1 MSLSKRSL
9 ALGATALLGAG
20 IATGAGF
27 RLSKSWALFK
37 ASPKEVI
44 DEVWQ
49 VIDHDYVDGTFNGND
64 WRAVRTQY
72 LSRSYPSTKE
82 AYAAVREMLEKLGDP
97 YTRFM
102 DPEQFK
108 SMQIDTS
115 GELTGVG
122 ITIAQDEKTKEI
134 KVISP
139 IEGSP
144 AAKAGVL
151 AKDVLVS
158 VGGKATKGMD
168 INEVVS
174 LIRGPANTDV
184 SLTVLR
190 GSQTLVFN
198 LKRQLIELHAV
209 RHAYQPSASGGIGY
223 IRLTQFSSH
232 APDEMKAAIKDL
244 SKKNVAGYI
253 LDLRMNPGGLLYASA
268 DIARMWVNNA
278 PIVSTVD
285 RRGESERLTADRG
298 KLTDKPLVVLV
309 DGGSASASE
318 ILSGAL
324 QDDKRAVLVGT
335 KTFGKGLV
343 QSVHPLGDGSGMAV
357 TIAKYYTPSGRD
369 INKKGI
375 EPDYKLE
382 LTEAQMKAMATG
394 SNVGIPNDPQY
405 TKALSVLNQQ
415 IASGQ
420 KTLIKSENSLREK
433 AAVKN

>member
-20 IATGAGF
+20 VVTGVGF
-27 RLSKSWALFK
+27 RFSKSWALLRP
-37 ASPKEVI
+37 SPKEVI

-64 WRAVRTQY
+64 WRAIRTQY
-72 LSRSYPSTKE
+72 LKRSYPSSKE
-82 AYAAVREMLEKLGDP
+82 AYAAIREMLEKLGDP

-122 ITIAQDEKTKEI
+122 IQIAQDEKTKEI
-134 KVISP
+134 RVISP

-144 AAKAGVL
+144 AAKAGLL
-151 AKDVLVS
+151 AKDVLLK
-158 VGGKATKGMD
+158 VGEKSTKGMD

-174 LIRGPANTDV
+174 LIRGPVNTTV
-184 SLTVLR
+184 SLTIMRDQKPLA
-190 GSQTLVFN
+190 FN
-198 LKRQLIELHAV
+198 LKRELIELRAV
-209 RHAYQPSASGGIGY
+209 RHAFKPSTTGGIGY
-223 IRLTQFSSH
+223 IRLSQFSSH
-232 APDEMKAAIKDL
+232 APQEMKTAIKDL
-244 SKKNVAGYI
+244 AKKNVSGYV

-268 DIARMWVNNA
+268 DIARMWIDNA

-285 RRGESERLTADRG
+285 RRGESERITASSG
-298 KLTDKPLVVLV
+298 SLTDKPLVVLV

-324 QDDKRAVLVGT
+324 QDDKRAVLIGT

-375 EPDYKLE
+375 EPDYKIE
-382 LTEAQMKAMATG
+382 LTEEQMKAMAGNAT
-394 SNVGIPNDPQY
+394 GIPNDPQFL
-405 TKALSVLNQQ
+405 KALSVLNQQ

-420 KTLIKSENSLREK
+420 KTPIQPSKPAKE
-433 AAVKN
+433 AAKVRQK